1 MNSFYEKLFSY
12 LFIAKRRTSSPF
24 FLCGNFLFAQ
34 NPQVIIERTWNNS
47 NLTFNVNRAGA
58 TQTIN
63 TFETISDNLLV
74 ASDSGD
80 LWERG
85 EPTGEELNTTTSG
98 TQVYGTNLDGE
109 YSNNT
114 KSYLYSPCFDLT
126 TIGNPILKFNMAFEI
141 EFDWDLLFME
151 YSTDLGENW
160 NILGDSEDINWYNS
174 SRFSGDGVNNNCYNC
189 VGAQW
194 TGNSLEMIEYAYD
207 LAEFAEANN
216 IIFRFV
222 FHTDN
227 YVTAEGVIIDDL
239 VVEGTTLNSLDY
251 ELQQI
256 SIYPNPSSDI
266 FNIRMN
272 NIPDFKIYIRDITAK
287 LLYKDYVNY
296 GISNYKIDMT
306 KFSKG
311 VYILEIESNSKRI
324 TKKIILN
331 WF

>member
-1 MNSFYEKLFSY
+1 
-12 LFIAKRRTSSPF
+12 
-24 FLCGNFLFAQ
+24 
-34 NPQVIIERTWNNS
+34 
-47 NLTFNVNRAGA
+47 
-58 TQTIN
+58 
-63 TFETISDNLLV
+63 
-74 ASDSGD
+74 
-80 LWERG
+80 
-85 EPTGEELNTTTSG
+85 
-98 TQVYGTNLDGE
+98 
-109 YSNNT
+109 
-114 KSYLYSPCFDLT
+114 
-126 TIGNPILKFNMAFEI
+126 MAFEI

-160 NILGDSEDINWYNS
+160 NILGNSEDINWYNS
-174 SRFSGDGVNNNCYNC
+174 SRFSGDGINNNCYNC

-272 NIPDFKIYIRDITAK
+272 NIPDFKIYIRDLTAK

-331 WF
+331 